1 MLLADFFD
9 GAWLTFVV
17 KLKNI
22 LSLEKEGLSECIRMA
37 RVSPAQF
44 VRQVRQEI
52 GRVTWATRRDTITA
66 TITVLVMTFIAA
78 LFFLLVDWVL
88 SGLVQVVLNFGG

>member
-1 MLLADFFD
+1 MKDLF
-9 GAWLTFVV
+9 
-17 KLKNI
+17 KLYC
-22 LSLEKEGLSECIRMA
+22 LREKDVMA

-52 GRVTWATRRDTITA
+52 SRISWASRRDTLTA

-78 LFFLLVDWVL
+78 AFFLLVDWIL
-88 SGLVQVVLNFGG
+88 SNLVQLVLGLGA

>member
-1 MLLADFFD
+1 MFCSNFIACTRRD
-9 GAWLTFVV
+9 V
-17 KLKNI
+17 
-22 LSLEKEGLSECIRMA
+22 MA

-52 GRVTWATRRDTITA
+52 GRISWASRRDTLTA

-78 LFFLLVDWVL
+78 MFFLLVDWILSNMVQLVL
-88 SGLVQVVLNFGG
+88 GLGG

>member
-1 MLLADFFD
+1 
-9 GAWLTFVV
+9 
-17 KLKNI
+17 
-22 LSLEKEGLSECIRMA
+22 MA

-52 GRVTWATRRDTITA
+52 SRISWATRRETVTA

-78 LFFLLVDWVL
+78 LFFLLVDWIL
-88 SGLVQVVLNFGG
+88 SGLVQLVLGLGS